1 MDSLPYMKRK
11 SLEPKE
17 HLLLATALEGSLS
30 AAKRASTPLG
40 LTSGV
45 PPPTGLN
52 VSQVHGRGVR
62 RGSVDSASVFYSSAT
77 VPGPTAVERHSEV
90 RDETSRHHQFVKSSF
105 AKRKSGKVLRFLF
118 FLCVCVSVA
127 LFLMP
132 FSFAFPSI
140 IAPNSRRMS
149 MVSRLCQEQG
159 CHLPR
164 RVCSTSYPLAS
175 FSGRCL

>member
-17 HLLLATALEGSLS
+17 HLLLAALEGGAS

-52 VSQVHGRGVR
+52 VAQVHGRGVR

-77 VPGPTAVERHSEV
+77 VPGPTAVERLSEA
-90 RDETSRHHQFVKSSF
+90 RDETSRHHKFVKSSF
-105 AKRKSGKVLRFLF
+105 AKRKSEKHS
-118 FLCVCVSVA
+118 LCS
-127 LFLMP
+127 
-132 FSFAFPSI
+132 SF
-140 IAPNSRRMS
+140 
-149 MVSRLCQEQG
+149 
-159 CHLPR
+159 
-164 RVCSTSYPLAS
+164 
-175 FSGRCL
+175 

>member
-17 HLLLATALEGSLS
+17 HLLLAAALEGSLG

-52 VSQVHGRGVR
+52 VAPVHGRGVR

-77 VPGPTAVERHSEV
+77 VPGPTAVERHAEV
-90 RDETSRHHQFVKSSF
+90 RDETSRHHKFVKSSF
-105 AKRKSGKVLRFLF
+105 AKRKSKILHPFVVFLRINGF
-118 FLCVCVSVA
+118 
-127 LFLMP
+127 
-132 FSFAFPSI
+132 
-140 IAPNSRRMS
+140 IAN
-149 MVSRLCQEQG
+149 VILVRLPVYHC
-159 CHLPR
+159 
-164 RVCSTSYPLAS
+164 AK
-175 FSGRCL
+175 